1 MCFVAVGPGME
12 ELGRQMSESVATPI
26 VYEVEQ
32 PEEVLEV
39 DRVVAEWPLRVASL
53 EVLPFEEV
61 FER

>member
-1 MCFVAVGPGME
+1 
-12 ELGRQMSESVATPI
+12 
-26 VYEVEQ
+26 VEQ
-32 PEEVLEV
+32 PVEVLEV